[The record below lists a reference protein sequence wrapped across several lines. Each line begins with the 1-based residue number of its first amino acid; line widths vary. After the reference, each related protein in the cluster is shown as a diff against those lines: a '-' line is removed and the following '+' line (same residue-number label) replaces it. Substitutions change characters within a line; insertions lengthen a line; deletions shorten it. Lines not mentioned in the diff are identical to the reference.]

1 MRRPTDNPILRFAIS
16 AAVVPSVVF
25 LYFRWLHVN
34 PTTVGFTFLLVILL
48 ISAAWGLRYAI
59 FTAVLA
65 TVAYNYFFLPPLLR
79 FTIADPQNW
88 IALFAF
94 LVTAVVASQLSE
106 RARRGTLHADQRRH
120 EVERLYSFSQELW
133 VSENVFELLN
143 IIPKHIVDSF
153 NVSGAALFLEG
164 KQQAYFFDEASRS
177 LFPIE
182 QLKAISDRGEPVLD
196 REHRMCYMPLRMGV
210 RSVGA
215 LGLAGCDLS
224 RESLEAIGS
233 LAAIS
238 IERANTVEKLTRSEA
253 ARESDRLRSVLL
265 DSVTHAFRPPRTAI
279 KASAETLLSEVELE
293 RPQRRD
299 LLAVINEES
308 DRLDRLVGEAAEVVQ
323 LDSRQLQF
331 DFAAH
336 HMREAIDP
344 AIQRSQPALR
354 THNLEVTV
362 PQTLPAVRMDVDRIT
377 EVLVHLLD
385 NAAKYSPPETP
396 IHLTVEQRDSEVLTS
411 VADHGPGV
419 DEMEQE
425 MIFDKFYRGRNQRTL
440 IQAFSGKTLDVHT
453 VLRDSKGNTWIGT
466 IGQGLARLRSLPRAR
481 VSVLDNGKLQPSSPR
496 PSTQYR
502 ALHRVPCAE
511 APLRLIMKLC
521 GQESRGE
528 GSCPDNLVG
537 SAVSYIVSAWLPA
550 GFC

>member
-1 MRRPTDNPILRFAIS
+1 VKRPTDNPILRFAIS
-16 AAVVPSVVF
+16 AAVVAAVVV
-25 LYFRWLHVN
+25 LYSRWLHVN
-34 PTTVGFTFLLVILL
+34 PTTVGFSFLLVILL

-65 TVAYNYFFLPPLLR
+65 TLAYNYFFLPPLFR

-106 RARRGTLHADQRRH
+106 RARRGTLHAEQRRH

-153 NVSGAALFLEG
+153 DVSGAALFLEG

-196 REHRMCYMPLRMGV
+196 REHRICYMPLRMGV

-265 DSVTHAFRPPRTAI
+265 DSVTHEFRTPLTAI

-293 RPQRRD
+293 KPQRRD

-323 LDSRQLQF
+323 LDSHQLQF

-336 HMREAIDP
+336 HMREAIDA

-354 THNLEVTV
+354 THHLGVTI
-362 PQTLPAVRMDVDRIT
+362 PETLPAVRMDVDRIT
-377 EVLVHLLD
+377 EVLVHLID
-385 NAAKYSPPETP
+385 NAAKYSPPDAP
-396 IHLTVEQRDSEVLTS
+396 IHLTVERRDSEVLTS

-425 MIFDKFYRGRNQRTL
+425 MIFEKFYRGRNQRML
-440 IQAFSGKTLDVHT
+440 IQ
-453 VLRDSKGNTWIGT
+453 GT
-466 IGQGLARLRSLPRAR
+466 GMGLAIAKAIVELHGGKMGVTSQLGRGSLFYFSLPTA
-481 VSVLDNGKLQPSSPR
+481 
-496 PSTQYR
+496 
-502 ALHRVPCAE
+502 
-511 APLRLIMKLC
+511 
-521 GQESRGE
+521 
-528 GSCPDNLVG
+528 
-537 SAVSYIVSAWLPA
+537 
-550 GFC
+550 